1 MRINAAFRP
10 DCDFVRRPT
19 PFNGR
24 GGSQYAKPR
33 PDLTRR
39 QPVPGSNQLRVS
51 LRTDSAFNTSAFHYA
66 PPPHPS
72 SRQSRHASLM
82 NIDHGHGQ
90 PRFSYLPHPPSGV
103 FQHPIA
109 QQSGHSLAASETFS
123 NTVLDIVAKPMGVS
137 NNPPLRD
144 FTYPPQGNSSHALP
158 IQFANTVYP
167 GGAPREFGYPPNRAR
182 SLGSPAYF
190 ISPKPAIP
198 FAGYHSMRLGL
209 DSRPPTPGTAERQK
223 VREYI

>member
-1 MRINAAFRP
+1 MRRNAAFRP
-10 DCDFVRRPT
+10 DCDFVHRPT

-33 PDLTRR
+33 PNLTRHK
-39 QPVPGSNQLRVS
+39 PVTECNQLGVS
-51 LRTDSAFNTSAFHYA
+51 PRLDSAFNTSISHHP
-66 PPPHPS
+66 PPPHPPA
-72 SRQSRHASLM
+72 RESRHASLM
-82 NIDHGHGQ
+82 NVSHGRG
-90 PRFSYLPHPPSGV
+90 PSRFSYLPNPPSGV
-103 FQHPIA
+103 FQHHVA
-109 QQSGHSLAASETFS
+109 QQLGYSLATSETFS
-123 NTVLDIVAKPMGVS
+123 HTVLGIVTKPMGVPH
-137 NNPPLRD
+137 NPPLRD

-167 GGAPREFGYPPNRAR
+167 GGAPREFGYPPNQAR

-198 FAGYHSMRLGL
+198 FAGHPSLRLGC